1 MQQQRQP
8 NDHDSS
14 ARGTFSWL
22 LERCHGPMN
31 RSKAGPQRRNL
42 RILAPRVDSPPGWE
56 STQTVQGRCAG
67 SVGNLLAPG
76 FPAVWALCPSDIAIR
91 SASPDVC
98 LFLVSP
104 CACLAAIGPWSW
116 WCSSACCSRA
126 SRKRAPMSGAVP
138 AYEAS
143 SWDRVLAGVA
153 LMFGSFFDARFKSLP
168 PRPHSRPP
176 SRCPPTARG
185 CALLTFSPVLLQ
197 LWWLAGCFARL
208 LRVARGAENNACHQ
222 T

>member
-8 NDHDSS
+8 NDNDSS

-22 LERCHGPMN
+22 LERCHRSMI

-104 CACLAAIGPWSW
+104 CACLAAIGPWSR
-116 WCSSACCSRA
+116 WCSSACRSRA
-126 SRKRAPMSGAVP
+126 SRC
-138 AYEAS
+138 S
-143 SWDRVLAGVA
+143 SDSCHA
-153 LMFGSFFDARFKSLP
+153 LKSLAVV
-168 PRPHSRPP
+168 RVRSNCCAVCTCARKVQT
-176 SRCPPTARG
+176 TALG
-185 CALLTFSPVLLQ
+185 
-197 LWWLAGCFARL
+197 
-208 LRVARGAENNACHQ
+208 
-222 T
+222 